1 MRRLLLLVFILA
13 HSVGLWAQNG
23 RNVTEEWLKENYT
36 KREVMIP
43 MRDGARLYT
52 AVYEPVSSSEAK
64 PVMLVRTP
72 YSLRPYGFE
81 AGEEPSKD
89 RFAYSSGMWGDLLNY
104 AADGYV
110 IVLQNVRG
118 TYLSEG
124 EFENIRP
131 HLSGKAG
138 RKTTK
143 RIVDEATDT
152 YDTVEW
158 LLANTGSNGNIGVKG
173 TSYPGYYATMA
184 ALSRHPAIKA
194 VSPQAPVT
202 DWFMGDDA
210 HHNGA
215 LCLADCYRFG
225 SSMYRTRKAPSTK
238 GMKRL
243 VSIDSDLY
251 EYFLGKPLSE
261 LSAFFGDTLAF
272 WNKMV
277 SHPDY
282 DKFWKDRNPSYH
294 LKDIEP
300 AVLVTGGFYDAEDCY
315 GAFNTY
321 TQLKKLSPECD
332 LYLAAGPWHHGGWR
346 SRSVSSIA
354 GAWFGEASGE
364 YYLDDIEYPFF
375 RYYLE
380 GKGEKPA
387 RVNVLPSGE
396 TMRSRMEGLP
406 STSFWEAYSTW
417 PPENASPTRIY
428 LSGTDSLNMSG
439 RSQDVGFRTFTSD
452 PSNPVPYMDVKS
464 SGRDHGYMAADQTFA
479 SVRNDVLTYSGKV
492 LSDTLHLA
500 GPVKAHVELR
510 LDLPDG
516 TYSKNMD
523 ADIVVKLIDVRPDG
537 YQMLVRG
544 DVMPVRYRGGF
555 GKAKAVKAGK
565 VFSVDFTMCD
575 IDHYFLPGHSLMIQ
589 IQGSWFPLIAMN
601 PQTFVRNPFLA
612 TKDDYRP
619 INISVSS
626 NSYVECG
633 KINIYNR

>member
-13 HSVGLWAQNG
+13 HSFGLWAQNG
-23 RNVTEEWLKENYT
+23 RNVTEEWLRENYT
-36 KREVMIP
+36 KREEMIP

-138 RKTTK
+138 GKTTK

-380 GKGEKPA
+380 GEGDKPA

-565 VFSVDFTMCD
+565 VFSVDFPMCD

>member
-1 MRRLLLLVFILA
+1 MRRLLLLIIILA
-13 HSVGLWAQNG
+13 YSVDVWAQNG
-23 RNVTEEWLKENYT
+23 RNVTGEWLKENYT

-138 RKTTK
+138 GKTTK

-158 LLANTGSNGNIGVKG
+158 LLANTGNNGNIGVKG

-619 INISVSS
+619 IHISVSS

>member
-13 HSVGLWAQNG
+13 HSFGLWAQNG
-23 RNVTEEWLKENYT
+23 RNVTEEWLRENYT

-43 MRDGARLYT
+43 MRDAVRLYT
-52 AVYEPVSSSEAK
+52 AVYEPVSCSEAK

-81 AGEEPSKD
+81 ADEEPSKD
-89 RFAYSSGMWGDLLNY
+89 KFAYSSGMWGDLLNY

-138 RKTTK
+138 GKTTK
-143 RIVDEATDT
+143 PLIDEATDT

-158 LLANTGSNGNIGVKG
+158 LLANTENNGNIGVKG

-225 SSMYRTRKAPSTK
+225 SSMYRSRKAPSTK

-479 SVRNDVLTYSGKV
+479 SARKDVLTYSGKV

-500 GPVKAHVELR
+500 GPVKAYVELR

-537 YQMLVRG
+537 YRMLVRG

>member
-131 HLSGKAG
+131 HLSGKSG
-138 RKTTK
+138 GKTTK

-619 INISVSS
+619 SNISVSS

>member
-1 MRRLLLLVFILA
+1 MRRLLLLFFILA

-23 RNVTEEWLKENYT
+23 KNVTEEWLKENYT

-89 RFAYSSGMWGDLLNY
+89 RFVYSSGMWGDLLNY

-138 RKTTK
+138 GKTTK

-158 LLANTGSNGNIGVKG
+158 LLANTGNNGNIGVKG

-225 SSMYRTRKAPSTK
+225 SSMYRSRKAPSTK

-500 GPVKAHVELR
+500 GPVKVYVELR

>member
-138 RKTTK
+138 GKTTK

-380 GKGEKPA
+380 GEGDKPA

-619 INISVSS
+619 IHISVSS